1 MKRFKKLVTVL
12 LIMSL
17 MVVFTGCSNKTKAAT
32 SATTSVPTKD
42 REGNEIV
49 IPKKV
54 DKIISLAPSTTQVLI
69 DLGLK
74 DKIVA
79 VDTYS
84 VGLFGDDSTLP
95 TFDIMNPDAEK
106 LASLDADIIFATGM
120 SKTDGDDPLKLLKD
134 MGACVTYIPTSASI
148 AEIREDIL
156 FIANAT
162 DKSTEGQKLI
172 DTMDKEIA
180 KYTAIG
186 KTIKDKKSV
195 YFEIAAAP
203 DMYSFGSDV
212 FLNEIL
218 DIIGAKNILAD
229 QKGWVAVAAENVV
242 AANPDVIL
250 TNVDYIDNPVDEIK
264 SRAGFSEIAAVKN
277 STVYQIDNKTSSYA
291 NHNIVKAMK
300 EIAVAIYPEEYNK

>member
-17 MVVFTGCSNKTKAAT
+17 MVVFTGCSNKTKAA
-32 SATTSVPTKD
+32 AAADVPTKD

-49 IPKKV
+49 LPKKV

-84 VGLFGDDSTLP
+84 IDLFGKDSTLP

-106 LASLDADIIFATGM
+106 LASQDADVIFATGM

-148 AEIREDIL
+148 AEIRKDIL
-156 FIANAT
+156 FISNAT
-162 DKSTEGQKLI
+162 EKTKVGQKLI

-218 DIIGAKNILAD
+218 DIIGAKNILSD

-250 TNVDYIDNPVDEIK
+250 TNVDYIDSPVDEIK

-277 STVYQIDNKTSSYA
+277 NEVYQIDKSTSSYA

-300 EIAVAIYPEEYNK
+300 EIAETVYPEEYNK

>member
-74 DKIVA
+74 DNIVA

-277 STVYQIDNKTSSYA
+277 SAVYQIDNKSSSYA